1 MKEPQRDAETAKL
14 QISDSHREKLAQ
26 LETERHRK
34 VEMHKDIKKKRRRE
48 KKARIER

>member
-1 MKEPQRDAETAKL
+1 MQRQQEL

-34 VEMHKDIKKKRRRE
+34 VEMHKDIKKKKRRRE

>member
-34 VEMHKDIKKKRRRE
+34 VEMHKDIKKKEEE
-48 KKARIER
+48 KKKLE